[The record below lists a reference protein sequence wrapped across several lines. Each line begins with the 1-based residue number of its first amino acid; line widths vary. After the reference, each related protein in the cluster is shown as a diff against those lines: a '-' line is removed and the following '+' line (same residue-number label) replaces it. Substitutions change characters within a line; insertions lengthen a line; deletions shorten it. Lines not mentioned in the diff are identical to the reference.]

1 MAIYSLI
8 ASTLSRAKGRS
19 AIAAAAYRSGAL
31 LRDNRTNELFD
42 YKRRKG
48 VAASF
53 IALPDH
59 APDWA
64 SNREQLWNEAESAE
78 KRKNSTVAR
87 EFMIALPAELTAI
100 QRKKLVKRFSSALVE
115 RYGFALDIAIHEPN
129 RKGDE
134 RNHHAH
140 LLASTRVLTAEGFKE
155 KTRSLDGGQSGREE
169 IEAIREMWADFANDA
184 LKKARLKE
192 RIDHRAHIDILAEKK
207 DKAKK
212 INARFVSYSSLFE
225 ASKNTF
231 WEEQA
236 NRIKKQL
243 DRIYQDIKRLLV
255 PVQQHQ
261 GYFKTQLKREEA
273 ARKAKEQAERQEV
286 ERLEKLQ
293 EELDLLAYKMIEYN
307 ARRYPNRERIEY
319 EDALLAVMM
328 NHPETSEEMH
338 APPELTVEEIKE
350 QEEMAAAWAKSWAEC
365 APLREAR
372 DKERREQMEK
382 QKAEKQE
389 PEPEYNY
396 WNNGP
401 SM

>member
-19 AIAAAAYRSGAL
+19 AIAAAAYRAGAL

-115 RYGFALDIAIHEPN
+115 RYGFALDVAIHEPN

-169 IEAIREMWADFANDA
+169 IEKIREMWANFANDA

-212 INARFVSYSSLFE
+212 INARFVSYSSQFE

-236 NRIKKQL
+236 IRIKKQL
-243 DRIYQDIKRLLV
+243 DRIYQDIARLLL
-255 PVQQHQ
+255 PTQQHQ
-261 GYFKTQLKREEA
+261 GYFKTQLKRQEAERQAKELA
-273 ARKAKEQAERQEV
+273 ARQEAERQAKELAARQEAERQAKERAARQVARQEAERQE
-286 ERLEKLQ
+286 LLDYDIAAQ
-293 EELDLLAYKMIEYN
+293 EMS
-307 ARRYPNRERIEY
+307 
-319 EDALLAVMM
+319 
-328 NHPETSEEMH
+328 PEF
-338 APPELTVEEIKE
+338 IKE
-350 QEEMAAAWAKSWAEC
+350 QEEAIAIWNKAQIEL
-365 APLREAR
+365 APLRAAR
-372 DKERREQMEK
+372 EKERLKQIEE
-382 QKAEKQE
+382 QKAKKQE
-389 PEPEYNY
+389 PEPEPEYY
-396 WNNGP
+396 DWNNGP